1 MRRAAAAERSA
12 PGIAGRTSLLICLAG
27 ALLPLA
33 DDVPWWLWILVLPC
47 LLLALA
53 RDGRQL
59 QLPRV
64 LQIALAGGTL
74 GIIWLTFGGLNGR
87 APGTALLVAAAGLKA
102 LELHR
107 ARDENI
113 LLLLIYLLI
122 GANFLFDQRLLV
134 AGYLTLV
141 CLAALVLQQRALL
154 VRYRQEAA
162 PAPAHAA
169 RAGAAAFAGLPVLL
183 GQALPLALVLFLLFP
198 RIGPLW
204 GVPQDGQ
211 ALTGFSERMQPGS
224 ISELARSDAPAL
236 RVQFLDPPPPP
247 TQRYWRGLTLWD
259 FDGRSWS
266 GQSEADTPPPAV
278 LGTGPL
284 VRQRITLEP
293 HGHRQLP
300 GLDRPVAIEGGN
312 VRLRDLQPQAAQ
324 RVVEP
329 RAYRVSSRPSARI
342 VEPLL
347 PPMRRARA
355 LALPVAGAERARALA
370 ARWRAGADRPE
381 TIVASALAYFRQQPF
396 HYTLR
401 PPLLDDPIDDFLF
414 RTRRGF
420 CEHYAGSFVFLMR
433 AAGLPAR
440 VVVGYQGGR
449 HNPLGD
455 YYLVRQ
461 SDAHAWAEVHL
472 PGRGW
477 VRVDPTA
484 AVAPAR
490 VEAGA
495 MAALPAGTT
504 GRTVPGIAL
513 WNRAGLAWDAA
524 AYGWQRWVL
533 GYGEQTQQQTLRR
546 LGLPAMPPRT
556 LGLVML
562 GTCLALL
569 LLVGV
574 LAHRRH
580 TPAVAL
586 DPATRS
592 WQRSVRR
599 LTRIGLPAGAE
610 EGPLA
615 YARRVVRQRPDLA
628 GFEAIAERY
637 AQLRYGPPQRP
648 ARRQAELLLLRHA
661 VQRFRPRRRPVRVL
675 SRTAHAWR

>member
-1 MRRAAAAERSA
+1 MWRPRTPERAAPGA
-12 PGIAGRTSLLICLAG
+12 PYRTPLLICLAG

-33 DDVPWWLWILVLPC
+33 DDVPWWLWILTLPC

-53 RDGRQL
+53 RHGRRL

-64 LQIALAGGTL
+64 LQIVLAGGTL

-107 ARDENI
+107 PRDENI
-113 LLLLIYLLI
+113 LLLLIYLLV

-134 AGYLTLV
+134 AGYLAAV
-141 CLAALVLQQRALL
+141 CLAALVLQQRLL
-154 VRYRQEAA
+154 LARYRQEAPSA
-162 PAPAHAA
+162 QPGHGPPHSD
-169 RAGAAAFAGLPVLL
+169 GSAGLLALL
-183 GQALPLALVLFLLFP
+183 AQALPLALALFLLFP
-198 RIGPLW
+198 RISPLW
-204 GVPQDGQ
+204 GVPQEGR

-224 ISELARSDAPAL
+224 ISQLALSDAPAL
-236 RVQFLDPPPPP
+236 RVQFIDPAPPPA
-247 TQRYWRGLTLWD
+247 QRYWRGMTLWD
-259 FDGRSWS
+259 FDGRGWS
-266 GQSEADTPPPAV
+266 GQAEPPVRPPPV
-278 LGTGPL
+278 LGPGPL

-293 HGHRQLP
+293 HGHRELP
-300 GLDRPVAIEGGN
+300 GLDRPVAIDGITA
-312 VRLRDLQPQAAQ
+312 RLADLQPQAAQ
-324 RVVEP
+324 RVFEP
-329 RAYRVSSRPSARI
+329 RAYRLTSRPAARV
-342 VEPLL
+342 VEPTLT
-347 PPMRRARA
+347 PARRDRA
-355 LALPVAGAERARALA
+355 LALPSTGAERARALA
-370 ARWRAGADRPE
+370 ARWRADAERPE
-381 TIVASALAYFRQQPF
+381 RIVATALAYFRQQPF

-401 PPLLDDPIDDFLF
+401 PPLLDDPIDEFLF
-414 RTRRGF
+414 QTRRGF

-449 HNPLGD
+449 YNPLGD

-472 PGRGW
+472 PARGW

-484 AVAPAR
+484 AVSPAR

-495 MAALPAGTT
+495 AAALPAGAM
-504 GRTVPGIAL
+504 GRAASGIVL
-513 WNRAGLAWDAA
+513 WSRAGLAWDAA
-524 AYGWQRWVL
+524 TYGWQRWIL

-546 LGLPAMPPRT
+546 LGLPAMPTRT

-562 GTCLALL
+562 VTCLTLL
-569 LLVGV
+569 LLVGI
-574 LAHRRH
+574 LAHRRQ
-580 TPAVAL
+580 TPAVTP
-586 DPATRS
+586 DPASRS

-599 LTRIGLPAGAE
+599 LTRIGLPARAE

-615 YARRVVRQRPDLA
+615 YAHRVIRQRPDLD
-628 GFEAIAERY
+628 GFESIAARY

-661 VQRFRPRRRPVRVL
+661 VQRFRPRRRPARGL
-675 SRTAHAWR
+675 SRTARGWH